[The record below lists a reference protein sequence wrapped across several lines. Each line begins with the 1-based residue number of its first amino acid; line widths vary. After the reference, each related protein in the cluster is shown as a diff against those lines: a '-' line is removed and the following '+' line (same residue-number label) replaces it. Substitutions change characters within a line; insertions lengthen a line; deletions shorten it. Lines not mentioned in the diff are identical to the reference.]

1 MSSSKPL
8 HDETRRAWQLAR
20 RYLRVGTRSTDE
32 LRTYL
37 RTKQVPPALI
47 PPVVQHATEA
57 GLLDDRACAIL
68 WATRLADQ
76 GYARQVIR
84 QRLEAKGLAVS
95 LVSRVLAS
103 RGGQDD
109 EASRARE
116 VVQRRLPAP
125 AGTIGGPG
133 RRSPTVRDLRLRRRL
148 TRLLA
153 QRGFDSD
160 LIDRV
165 LAEFLEPLSTSF

>member
-116 VVQRRLPAP
+116 VVQRVL
-125 AGTIGGPG
+125 
-133 RRSPTVRDLRLRRRL
+133 RRSPTVRDLRTARRL

-165 LAEFLEPLSTSF
+165 LAEFLDPLSTSF